1 MKTNIEEIADA
12 AVEINEVLKYAPV
25 AYRLKITS
33 KYRQFFNKAASMSKS
48 KWKYDPTKKLYEQ
61 NLSPMAKSLLYDM
74 HNKLIK

>member
-33 KYRQFFNKAASMSKS
+33 KYRQFFDKAASMSKS
-48 KWKYDPTKKLYEQ
+48 NWKYDPTKKLYEQ